1 LKLYHSPTSPYV
13 RKVMVTLHL
22 TGQLGEVELIPGSG
36 TPLAPNDATITANP
50 LGKIPCLIGDG
61 PIGEGGAALFDSR
74 VICRYLDHRANSG
87 AGAGLYPEGDALFPV
102 LTAEAL
108 ADGIIDAV
116 LLTAYEWRLRP
127 EEFRYQPWVDGQ
139 VAKVERALAVLE
151 QTGLVLT
158 GPINAARIAAGC
170 ALGYVDFRLADLGW
184 RDRCPKLAAWSAE
197 FAATPAMKA
206 TVPAG

>member
-1 LKLYHSPTSPYV
+1 MKLYHSPTSPYV
-13 RKVMVTLHL
+13 RKVMVTLDL

-36 TPLAPNDATITANP
+36 TPLAPNDATVAANP
-50 LGKIPCLIGDG
+50 LGKIPCLIGDD
-61 PIGEGGAALFDSR
+61 GAAMFDSR
-74 VICRYLDHRANSG
+74 VICRYLDHRAN
-87 AGAGLYPEGDALFPV
+87 AGLYPEGDALFPV

-127 EEFRYQPWVDGQ
+127 EEVRYQPWVDGQ
-139 VAKVERALAVLE
+139 VAKVERGLAALE
-151 QTGLVLT
+151 HTGLVLS

-170 ALGYVDFRLADLGW
+170 AIGYVDFRLADLGW
-184 RDRCPKLAAWSAE
+184 RDRYPTLAAWYAE

-206 TVPAG
+206 TAPVG

>member
-1 LKLYHSPTSPYV
+1 MKLYHSPTSPYV
-13 RKVMVTLHL
+13 RKVMLTLDL
-22 TGQLGEVELIPGSG
+22 TGQSGEVELVPGSG
-36 TPLAPNDATITANP
+36 TPLAPNDATIAANP
-50 LGKIPCLIGDG
+50 LGKVPCLIGEDG
-61 PIGEGGAALFDSR
+61 DPIFDSR
-74 VICRYLDHRANSG
+74 VICRSLDQRAQ
-87 AGAGLYPEGDALFPV
+87 AGLYPEGAALIPV

-127 EEFRYQPWVDGQ
+127 EAKRYQPWVDGQ

-151 QTGLVLT
+151 QTDLVLT

-170 ALGYVDFRLADLGW
+170 ALGYVDLRLADLGW
-184 RDRCPKLAAWSAE
+184 RDRYPKLAAWYAG

-206 TVPAG
+206 TVPVG

>member
-1 LKLYHSPTSPYV
+1 MKLYHSPLSPYV

-36 TPLAPNDATITANP
+36 TPLAPNDATVGVNP
-50 LGKIPCLIGDG
+50 LGKIPCLIGDDG
-61 PIGEGGAALFDSR
+61 TAMFDSR
-74 VICRYLDHRANSG
+74 VICRYLDHRAK
-87 AGAGLYPEGDALFPV
+87 AGLYPEGDALFPV

-139 VAKVERALAVLE
+139 VAKVERGLAALE
-151 QTGLVLT
+151 QTGLVLS
-158 GPINAARIAAGC
+158 GPINAAKIAAGC
-170 ALGYVDFRLADLGW
+170 AIGYVDFRLADLGW
-184 RDRCPKLAAWSAE
+184 RDRCPTLAAWYAE
-197 FAATPAMKA
+197 FAETPAMKA
-206 TVPAG
+206 TVPVG

>member
-1 LKLYHSPTSPYV
+1 MKLYHSPTSPYV

-36 TPLAPNDATITANP
+36 TPLAPNDGTIGVNP
-50 LGKIPCLIGDG
+50 LGKIPCLIAGDG
-61 PIGEGGAALFDSR
+61 AAVFDSR
-74 VICRYLDHRANSG
+74 VICRYLDHRAG
-87 AGAGLYPEGDALFPV
+87 GDLYPGGDALFPV

-108 ADGIIDAV
+108 AEGIIDAA

-127 EEFRYQPWVDGQ
+127 EEIRYQPWVDGQ
-139 VAKVERALAVLE
+139 TAKVRRGLAALE

-158 GPINAARIAAGC
+158 GPINAAKIAAGC
-170 ALGYVDFRLADLGW
+170 ALGYVDLRLADLGW
-184 RDRCPKLAAWSAE
+184 RETCPKLAAWYAE
-197 FAATPAMKA
+197 FAAMPAMKA

>member
-1 LKLYHSPTSPYV
+1 MKLYHSPASPYV
-13 RKVMVTLHL
+13 RKVMVTLDL

-36 TPLAPNDATITANP
+36 TPLAPNDATIAANP
-50 LGKIPCLIGDG
+50 LGKVPCLIADD
-61 PIGEGGAALFDSR
+61 GAAMFDSR
-74 VICRYLDHRANSG
+74 VICRYLDHRAK
-87 AGAGLYPEGDALFPV
+87 AGLYPEGDALFPV

-108 ADGIIDAV
+108 ADGIIDAT

-127 EEFRYQPWVDGQ
+127 AEIRYQPWVDGQ
-139 VAKVERALAVLE
+139 VAKVERGLAALE

-184 RDRCPKLAAWSAE
+184 RDRCPTLAAWYAE

-206 TVPAG
+206 TVPVG

>member
-1 LKLYHSPTSPYV
+1 MKLYHSPTSPYV
-13 RKVMVTLHL
+13 RKVMVTLDL
-22 TGQLGEVELIPGSG
+22 TGQSGDVALIPGSG
-36 TPLAPNDATITANP
+36 TPLAPNDATIAANP
-50 LGKIPCLIGDG
+50 LGKIPCLIDD
-61 PIGEGGAALFDSR
+61 GGAAIFDSR
-74 VICRYLDHRANSG
+74 VICRYLDQRVHS
-87 AGAGLYPEGDALFPV
+87 GLYPEGDALIPV

-127 EEFRYQPWVDGQ
+127 EAMRYQPWVDGQ

-151 QTGLVLT
+151 QTGLVLS
-158 GPINAARIAAGC
+158 GPLNAAQIAAGC

-184 RDRCPKLAAWSAE
+184 RDRYPELAAWYAA

>member
-1 LKLYHSPTSPYV
+1 MKLYHSPLSPYV
-13 RKVMVTLHL
+13 RKVMVTLDL

-36 TPLAPNDATITANP
+36 TPLAPNDATVGANP
-50 LGKIPCLIGDG
+50 LGKIPCLIGDDG
-61 PIGEGGAALFDSR
+61 TAMFDSR
-74 VICRYLDHRANSG
+74 VICRYLDHRAK
-87 AGAGLYPEGDALFPV
+87 AGLYPEGDALFPV

-139 VAKVERALAVLE
+139 VAKVERGLAALE

-170 ALGYVDFRLADLGW
+170 AIGYVDFRLADLGW
-184 RDRCPKLAAWSAE
+184 RDRCPTLAAWYAE

-206 TVPAG
+206 TAPVG